1 MGHRAV
7 HCRVVGSLKAPKEPL
22 NPKPPPSG
30 SQWITSLFAQLDGQP
45 CDKCLGTHT
54 LAPRA
59 HSRRRRR
66 PSLSKGLS
74 LGTLRVPLSIRTRT
88 ETFTCSCLWA
98 VSLSAHLQFRKL
110 GWHLHWT
117 LPPHQERAIT
127 TTTTTAT
134 PLTITNIF
142 DYDNDE
148 DKRPP
153 RPRSA
158 ATRTKGRRSR
168 TARRRT
174 KIRSQP

>member
-30 SQWITSLFAQLDGQP
+30 SHHYIPLCPAGRTTLRQMSGHPHACTPSSFSKAQTTVLVEGSLFGDA
-45 CDKCLGTHT
+45 
-54 LAPRA
+54 
-59 HSRRRRR
+59 
-66 PSLSKGLS
+66 KGPP
-74 LGTLRVPLSIRTRT
+74 PLSIRA